1 MSTVSQ
7 RRTSFGAFLD
17 RVETGYRIPASTCVI
32 CDIVCVTC
40 VTFTGKAYTIAHSSF
55 FVNLKKKIK
64 SEFQLIKGTILFLL
78 GLLLVL
84 KEPHYLANGLLVIAP
99 IILTYLGPS
108 DRPETG
114 IMFIYWTIFG
124 FFYLFDRILEYIPL
138 YYIIKLAVF
147 IGLFLPPS
155 NPTIELIHKKVF
167 NIQ

>member
-1 MSTVSQ
+1 MS
-7 RRTSFGAFLD
+7 
-17 RVETGYRIPASTCVI
+17 
-32 CDIVCVTC
+32 
-40 VTFTGKAYTIAHSSF
+40 
-55 FVNLKKKIK
+55 K
-64 SEFQLIKGTILFLL
+64 SELEVQVWFINLIHNEKYFTARWAKRYSEVTGIEVESLIKGTILFLL